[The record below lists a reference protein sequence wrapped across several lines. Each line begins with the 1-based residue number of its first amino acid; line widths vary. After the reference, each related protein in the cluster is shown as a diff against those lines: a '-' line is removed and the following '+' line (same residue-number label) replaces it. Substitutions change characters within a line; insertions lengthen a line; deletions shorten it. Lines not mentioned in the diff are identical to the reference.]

1 MAPPLPE
8 NEAVRRLHA
17 EYTITRALA
26 ESRSLRE
33 AAPRILAAVCE
44 TLGWVHGA
52 LWQVDAGAE
61 RLRCVESWHKTP
73 LPEFEAA
80 TWAATFARGVGL
92 PGRVW
97 ATGQP
102 AWIAD
107 VVHDPNFPRAGA
119 AERDGLHGA
128 LGAPVLFQ
136 DRVLGALEFFS
147 PEIRQPDAELL
158 ELLATIGSQIG
169 QFAER
174 TRAEG
179 ELETLFHAS
188 RDMLGIAGFDGHL
201 YRLNPAWE
209 ATLGFTREELVARP
223 FLHFVHPEDREST
236 IAEARKVME
245 EGVESVTFENRYL
258 CRDGSYRWLSW
269 NSTPLKEEGLVYC
282 SVRDVTEQKRA
293 AIELRDAREA
303 ADAANRAKSDFLAN
317 MSHEIRTPMNAVIG
331 MTELLLDTALAPDQR
346 DYMVAL
352 KDSAESLLGLIN
364 DILDFSKIEAGMLEL
379 APSEFD
385 LRETLGNTLRTLGVR
400 AHQKGLELVGRVAPD
415 VPETLV
421 GDAPRLRQVVVNLVG
436 NAIKFT
442 ERGEV
447 LVQVEKEASGEGDVT
462 LAFLV
467 ADTGIGIPAEK
478 QAMVFE
484 AFTQAD
490 VSTTREYGGTGLG
503 LAIAARLVA
512 MMGGRLTL
520 ESETGRGSRFRFRAR
535 FALPP
540 PGAARAFPVVPP
552 RLRGLRVLVVDD
564 NATNRR
570 ILEEMLTQWRMRPRT
585 APSGAAALAELER
598 AARRGRPYPLVLLDG
613 NMPEMD
619 GFALAAEMKRH
630 PRLAGASIM
639 MLTSSAR
646 PGDRAR
652 CLELGVASYLT
663 KPVKQSDLLD
673 TIVGVLASRAGS
685 RVLRR
690 RTAGPR
696 PRPARPLRVLVAED
710 NPVNQEVA
718 VGMVERAGHTAVV
731 VSQGREALAALE
743 REPFDVVLMDV
754 QMPELD
760 GLETTAAIRERE
772 REVGGHLPIVAVTA
786 HAMKGDVERCLAA
799 GMDAYVAKPLRSA
812 ELLAAIEGVLGGRPR
827 PPAPSSPEPQGVV
840 DRERLLERVGHDR
853 KALAALV
860 RVFLA
865 DYPKQLARIRR
876 AVLARNPR
884 ALRDA
889 AHALKGAVSNFAA
902 PAATEAALRLQ
913 QIGDRGEVTG
923 ARSASSFLEEELE
936 RVREALLALVPGA
949 RRKAARGTRRTAGA
963 GAGPGRRV
971 RGSGVSGGKA
981 SRTKKA
987 R

>member
-1 MAPPLPE
+1 MAPSLPE

-52 LWQVDAGAE
+52 LWQVDVGAE
-61 RLRCVESWHKTP
+61 RLRCVESWHKTA
-73 LPEFEAA
+73 LPAFEAA
-80 TWAATFARGVGL
+80 TWATTFARGVGL

-107 VVHDPNFPRAGA
+107 VVRDPNFPRAEA
-119 AERDGLHGA
+119 AARDGLHGA
-128 LGAPVLFQ
+128 LGAPVLFH

-147 PEIRQPDAELL
+147 PEIRSPDGELL
-158 ELLATIGSQIG
+158 EMLATIGSQIG
-169 QFAER
+169 QFSER

-179 ELETLFHAS
+179 ELETLFRMS
-188 RDMLGIAGFDGHL
+188 RDMLGIAGFGGHL

-223 FLHFVHPEDREST
+223 FLHFVHPDDREST

-245 EGVESVTFENRYL
+245 EGAQSVTFENRYL

-269 NSTPLKEEGLVYC
+269 NSVPLKEEGLVYC

-293 AIELRDAREA
+293 AVELKEAREA

-331 MTELLLDTALAPDQR
+331 MTELLLDTSLAPDQR

-364 DILDFSKIEAGMLEL
+364 DILDVSKIEAGMLEL
-379 APSEFD
+379 APAEFD

-421 GDAPRLRQVVVNLVG
+421 GDAPRLRQIVVNLVG

-447 LVQVEKEASGEGDVT
+447 LVQVEKEASGESDVT

-467 ADTGIGIPAEK
+467 ADTGIGIPPDK
-478 QAMVFE
+478 QVMVFE

-490 VSTTREYGGTGLG
+490 VSTTRDYGGTGLG

-512 MMGGRLTL
+512 MMGGRLSV
-520 ESETGRGSRFRFRAR
+520 ESEPDRGSRFRFRAR

-540 PGAARAFPVVPP
+540 PGAAKVFPVVPP

-570 ILEEMLTQWRMRPRT
+570 ILEEMLAQWRMRPRT

-619 GFALAAEMKRH
+619 GFALAAEMKRR

-673 TIVGVLASRAGS
+673 TITGVLASRAGS
-685 RVLRR
+685 RAPRR
-690 RTAGPR
+690 KTASGSR

-718 VGMVERAGHTAVV
+718 VGMLERAGHTAVV
-731 VSQGREALAALE
+731 VSQGREALAALGRE
-743 REPFDVVLMDV
+743 RFDVVLMDV

-772 REVGGHLPIVAVTA
+772 REEGGHLPIVAVTA
-786 HAMKGDVERCLAA
+786 HAMKGDVGRCLAA

-812 ELLAAIEGVLGGRPR
+812 ELLAAIESVLGGRPR
-827 PPAPSSPEPQGVV
+827 PPAPSSGEPRGIV

-865 DYPKQLARIRR
+865 DYPRQLARIRR
-876 AVLARNPR
+876 AILARNPR
-884 ALRDA
+884 ALREA

-923 ARSASSFLEEELE
+923 ARSASSFLEDELE
-936 RVREALLALVPGA
+936 RVREALIALAPKA
-949 RRKAARGTRRTAGA
+949 RQASRGK
-963 GAGPGRRV
+963 RV
-971 RGSGVSGGKA
+971 RP
-981 SRTKKA
+981 RTKRRSRKSG